1 MKQVRYGMVGGAMEA
16 FIGEVHRKALA
27 FDPRAVLAAGAF
39 SSNPARNQNTA
50 AVYGLDPGRV
60 YADYREMARAEGMR
74 EDGID
79 FVVIVTPNHLHHDAA
94 KAFLEA
100 GIHVMCEKPLTT
112 TVAEAEELAAL
123 AREKGLLFG
132 VTYTYTGY
140 AMAKVMR
147 DMIAQGA
154 IGRII
159 AVNAEYAQEWLL
171 DEIFPEEKGEAP
183 AIWRLAPAKT
193 GISSCVGDI
202 GTHVENFIHYVTGL
216 KIKRLIATTDR
227 FGQQLDLNANVLVQY
242 EGGVSGAYWASQ
254 VAAGHQNG
262 LVARVFGEEGSLE
275 WAQESPDVLRY
286 AKKGQPVQLLGRG
299 NSYLTGKGAAFN
311 RVPSGHPEG
320 LYVAFANLYK
330 EFVSAVMARRAGEE
344 TLGFDF
350 PRVEAGLEGVRFVHA
365 VADSAQRGA
374 WVDLIT

>member
-159 AVNAEYAQEWLL
+159 AVNAEYV
-171 DEIFPEEKGEAP
+171 EANCFTET
-183 AIWRLAPAKT
+183 AP
-193 GISSCVGDI
+193 VR
-202 GTHVENFIHYVTGL
+202 VP
-216 KIKRLIATTDR
+216 ATT
-227 FGQQLDLNANVLVQY
+227 FLSQLV
-242 EGGVSGAYWASQ
+242 
-254 VAAGHQNG
+254 
-262 LVARVFGEEGSLE
+262 
-275 WAQESPDVLRY
+275 
-286 AKKGQPVQLLGRG
+286 
-299 NSYLTGKGAAFN
+299 
-311 RVPSGHPEG
+311 
-320 LYVAFANLYK
+320 
-330 EFVSAVMARRAGEE
+330 
-344 TLGFDF
+344 
-350 PRVEAGLEGVRFVHA
+350 
-365 VADSAQRGA
+365 
-374 WVDLIT
+374 